1 MAERDEL
8 LKTLNARRGFLRF
21 TARNLTDEQ
30 ARTATT
36 PSVLTVGG
44 LIKHVTG
51 VERSWMAFAGGG
63 AEAMEAI
70 PVDWVGQFIMT
81 DAETLDGLL
90 AEYEKVAAHTDELVG
105 TLDLDTAHPLPEKP
119 WHEKGASWTV
129 RQVVLHLIGETS
141 QHSGHADIIREAIDG
156 QKTMG

>member
-1 MAERDEL
+1 MSPHRPKVSGMAEKDEL

-30 ARTATT
+30 ARTAST

-51 VERSWMAFAGGG
+51 VERSWMAFAVGG

-90 AEYEKVAAHTDELVG
+90 GAYEQQAAQTDELVG
-105 TLDLDTAHPLPEKP
+105 TLDL
-119 WHEKGASWTV
+119 
-129 RQVVLHLIGETS
+129 
-141 QHSGHADIIREAIDG
+141 
-156 QKTMG
+156 